1 MKNPGV
7 SLEAWKDIYNGMI
20 LPNERHSKAPR
31 EMIVGD
37 FVGTDIYNLDSIH
50 FGTFAELEDL
60 GEKLI
65 SSNTK
70 TPSYRI
76 STHLDNRLNFIN
88 KESLTKFENMNSKQ
102 FIIKEVN

>member
-1 MKNPGV
+1 MKTPGI
-7 SLEAWKDIYNGMI
+7 SLNAWQDIKDCMQ
-20 LPNERHSKAPR
+20 PNDLRKGTFQF

-37 FVGTDIYNLDSIH
+37 FLDKDIYSLDSIH
-50 FGTFAELEDL
+50 KGTYAELEDL

-76 STHLDNRLNFIN
+76 SSNLDNRLVFMNEESRFKF
-88 KESLTKFENMNSKQ
+88 KEFTSQQFKEKQ
-102 FIIKEVN
+102 